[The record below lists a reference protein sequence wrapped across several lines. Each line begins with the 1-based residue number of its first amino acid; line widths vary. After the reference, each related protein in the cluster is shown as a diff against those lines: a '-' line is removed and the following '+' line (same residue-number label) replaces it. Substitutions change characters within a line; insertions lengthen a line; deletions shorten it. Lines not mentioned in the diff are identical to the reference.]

1 MERKDRETI
10 RFFDLPDLGHVQAVR
25 GLNVANEFP
34 RHAHGGF
41 CIGLVERGARDLCD
55 GKSSVIVRENG
66 LFVINP
72 GRSHACG
79 PRDGRH
85 SYFTICVETEYMRQ
99 TASRISGKER
109 PAPYFRQ
116 ILLDDGLLGARVRCF
131 LSLVENGGSSAEKK
145 SVLDGVLS
153 SLILRYAEEPPA
165 PSRPVAREEAIASA
179 CEFIRTNHAR
189 ELSLKG
195 MAAVVHLSPFYFQRL
210 FLRTVGV
217 TPHDYLMQ
225 CRVRQA
231 RELLSKGGSIAE
243 IALDTGFVDQS
254 HFTRSFKR
262 AMGITPGV
270 YLGNGG
276 Q

>member
-1 MERKDRETI
+1 M
-10 RFFDLPDLGHVQAVR
+10 
-25 GLNVANEFP
+25 NVANEFP

-41 CIGLVERGARDLCD
+41 CIGLVERGARALCD
-55 GKSSVIVRENG
+55 GRSSVIVRENG

-79 PRDGRH
+79 PCDGRH

-99 TASRISGKER
+99 AASRISGKER

-116 ILLDDGLLGARVRCF
+116 ILLHDRLLGARVRRF
-131 LSLVENGGSSAEKK
+131 LSLVENRGSSAEKK
-145 SVLDGVLS
+145 SVLDGLLS

-165 PSRPVAREEAIASA
+165 PSRPVAREEAITGA
-179 CEFIRTNHAR
+179 CAFIRTNHGQ

-195 MAAVVHLSPFYFQRL
+195 LAAVAHLSPFYFQRL

-231 RELLSKGGSIAE
+231 RELLSKGRSIAE
-243 IALDTGFVDQS
+243 VALDTGFVDQS

-262 AMGITPGV
+262 LMGITPGA

-276 Q
+276 NRKPFRKIE